1 MKRFKLMLGAYL
13 IFVAVAAVYY
23 SNQIEEDPQVIHYE
37 KIIPHTEEENIIEVK
52 ARETAQ
58 EIVRTHEV
66 NTMLQEDRELLC
78 KVAMAEGG
86 NQGEDGMW
94 LIMSVIMNRVEDP
107 DYPDSIPE
115 VIYQKFQFTS
125 ILDGR
130 AEKIEPSEE
139 CMRAAQRIESGD
151 IAPEIIGFETTD
163 SDVLNQYFTPAF
175 DYRDHRFFTKKK

>member
-13 IFVAVAAVYY
+13 FFVAVAAVYLF
-23 SNQIEEDPQVIHYE
+23 SEEDPQTIHYE
-37 KIIPHTEEENIIEVK
+37 KIIPHSNEENIIEVK
-52 ARETAQ
+52 AREVAQ

-66 NTMLQEDRELLC
+66 NTMLQENRELLC

-94 LIMSVIMNRVEDP
+94 LIMSVVMNRVEDP

-130 AEKIEPSEE
+130 TDKAEPSEE
-139 CMRAAQRIESGD
+139 CMRAVQRIENGD

-163 SDVLNQYFTPAF
+163 SDVLNQYFSPAF

>member
-13 IFVAVAAVYY
+13 LFVAFAAIYFFTE
-23 SNQIEEDPQVIHYE
+23 SKEDPQVIHFE
-37 KIIPHTEEENIIEVK
+37 KIIPHTDEENIIEVK
-52 ARETAQ
+52 AREVAQ
-58 EIVRTHEV
+58 EVVRTHEV
-66 NTMLQEDRELLC
+66 NSMVQEDREILC

-94 LIMSVIMNRVEDP
+94 LIMSVVMNRVEDP
-107 DYPDSIPE
+107 DYPDSIQD
-115 VIYQKFQFTS
+115 VIYQKYQFTS

-139 CMRAAQRIESGD
+139 CMRAVQRIENGE

-163 SDVLNQYFTPAF
+163 SSVLNKYFNPAF